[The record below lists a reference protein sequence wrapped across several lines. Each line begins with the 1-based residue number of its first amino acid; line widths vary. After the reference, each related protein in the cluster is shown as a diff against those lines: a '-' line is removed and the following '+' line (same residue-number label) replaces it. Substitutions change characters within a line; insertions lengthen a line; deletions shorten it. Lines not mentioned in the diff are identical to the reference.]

1 VTACSKREEPT
12 TAAPAGSYSGVVDV
26 LSCEKVAGW
35 VWIVRQTGPLKVDI
49 IEAGKIVGTAT
60 ADIFRQDLKDAGI
73 GDGVHVGKCR
83 RLVVGCLRKGVKRG
97 QHGGCPAESAAGW
110 AAAYDFRPVCQRS
123 GPIDWFPESIDLHK
137 PQFSDRG

>member
-1 VTACSKREEPT
+1 MKTVPIFFWIFVAIAVTACSKREEPT

-73 GDGVHVGKCR
+73 GTGVHGFDVPLPSSLKDGNSHTIS
-83 RLVVGCLRKGVKRG
+83 VKASG
-97 QHGGCPAESAAGW
+97 SDFELQNSPKTITCP
-110 AAAYDFRPVCQRS
+110 S
-123 GPIDWFPESIDLHK
+123 G
-137 PQFSDRG
+137 